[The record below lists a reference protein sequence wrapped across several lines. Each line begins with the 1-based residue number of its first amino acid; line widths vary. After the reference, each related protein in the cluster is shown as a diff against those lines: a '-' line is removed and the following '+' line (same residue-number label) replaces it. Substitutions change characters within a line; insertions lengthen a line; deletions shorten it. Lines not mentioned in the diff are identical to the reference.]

1 MSPIILYDGEL
12 IDGRSRLDAIEL
24 VGMEFEF
31 VRAKQGPRKGKIVG
45 IRSGDF
51 DTGLE
56 RSVRLLFDVSAE
68 VDPYTFVLSANIHRR
83 HLTAEQKRELIAKVI
98 GADPRRSDRQIAKQT
113 KTSPT
118 TVGKIRKESEAAGDV
133 SKLDTRTDTKGRKQP
148 SAKPKKSAK
157 PAAPPKNIIELE
169 RSDYSEVPATSAKP
183 TSPAKTDPIGSP
195 QVRYSEVPATSVP
208 RLSPTVHFLV
218 NDISRQLKEANGK
231 LSAHDRTEVFTR
243 IRALVDT
250 GNIVDEALRL
260 VEKMTLSQRRDFAT
274 QLKNKRLV
282 VGYVPEWSPEI
293 SVEQRKPER
302 AALDEIPDDLSIP
315 AALRRSQ

>member
-1 MSPIILYDGEL
+1 
-12 IDGRSRLDAIEL
+12 
-24 VGMEFEF
+24 MEFEF

-157 PAAPPKNIIELE
+157 PAAPPKNIIELD
-169 RSDYSEVPATSAKP
+169 RSDYF
-183 TSPAKTDPIGSP
+183 
-195 QVRYSEVPATSVP
+195 EVPATSVP